1 MLLTVICL
9 PFTRTQLAFKA
20 KVSFVLLDHYC
31 KVAESYDDYYLEL
44 DQAQIESVVESLDL
58 QPDHVMADIGG
69 GTGRFAEEIFQLAGL
84 KKKILCVEPSAEM
97 LEKAKG
103 RKGVEPVL
111 KTGEEFF
118 SDVSLR
124 GTIDRVLF
132 KYSFHHLSDPL
143 SVFKDIERSLRP
155 NGLCLIVS
163 IRSISCYKRFA
174 EVTGLAGE
182 YHPLDENQGI
192 CQMFKEANFN
202 VETSVIE
209 LPLILR
215 KAKFYSMLRGHF
227 MSSLYSISDQQI
239 EKGIEVLEQGEFS
252 RIEENEQI
260 SSTLTHVLIKAR
272 KS

>member
-1 MLLTVICL
+1 MSDLTYVVDQRDL
-9 PFTRTQLAFKA
+9 K
-20 KVSFVLLDHYC
+20 DHYC

-69 GTGRFAEEIFQLAGL
+69 GTGRFAEEIFQLARL

-111 KTGEEFF
+111 KNGEEFF

-124 GTIDRVLF
+124 GTLDRVLF

-174 EVTGLAGE
+174 EVTGLA
-182 YHPLDENQGI
+182 
-192 CQMFKEANFN
+192 
-202 VETSVIE
+202 
-209 LPLILR
+209 
-215 KAKFYSMLRGHF
+215 
-227 MSSLYSISDQQI
+227 
-239 EKGIEVLEQGEFS
+239 
-252 RIEENEQI
+252 
-260 SSTLTHVLIKAR
+260 
-272 KS
+272 